1 VRHIEVRRRAEAW
14 IALAATGVAFAALVL
29 LVFRNVL
36 ALVAALAA
44 LAIAGG
50 AGWVAATRR
59 GTARTVA
66 AAWMVLALAGGAV
79 ALVALGDVDELVL
92 LAAALAVVNAAAPR
106 ALRRRRPE
114 LVAPRPV
121 RQHASSRAVLLM
133 NPRSG
138 GGKAVA
144 YHLAGEA
151 RRRGI
156 ETVTLE
162 PGDDLRVLADEV
174 ARSADV
180 IGMAGGDGSQALV
193 AQIAAEH
200 GVDYVCVPAGTRN
213 HFALDLGL
221 DRDDVLGALDAFTS
235 GVERHVDLAEVNG
248 RVFVNNVS
256 LGVYAEIVQSAEY
269 RGAKLETVKQML
281 PSLLGPNATPFD
293 LRFAW
298 PGGGVQRSAQ
308 LLLVSNN
315 PYVLDSLVGV
325 GVRPRLDTGKLGIV
339 AVEIAGAAEAGTLIS
354 LDALGQVRRFEGWL
368 EWTAE
373 QFEVA
378 SGAPVAAGI
387 DGEATVLEPPLRFA
401 SAPAALCVRLPAAA
415 EFSPTLVGPAR
426 RRAALR
432 ALWDVATTRR

>member
-1 VRHIEVRRRAEAW
+1 VRRIEVRRRAEAW
-14 IALAATGVAFAALVL
+14 IALAAMGVAFAAFVL

-44 LAIAGG
+44 LA
-50 AGWVAATRR
+50 
-59 GTARTVA
+59 
-66 AAWMVLALAGGAV
+66 
-79 ALVALGDVDELVL
+79 
-92 LAAALAVVNAAAPR
+92 LAVVNAAAPR
-106 ALRRRRPE
+106 ALRRRRAD
-114 LVAPRPV
+114 LVTPRPV
-121 RQHASSRAVLLM
+121 RQYASSRAVLLM

-162 PGDDLRVLADEV
+162 PGNDLRVLADEV

-193 AQIAAEH
+193 AQIAAQH
-200 GVDYVCVPAGTRN
+200 GIDYVCVPAGTRN

-256 LGVYAEIVQSAEY
+256 LGVYAEIVQSEEY

-293 LRFAW
+293 LRFVG

-315 PYVLDSLVGV
+315 PYALDGLVGV

-339 AVEIAGAAEAGTLIS
+339 AVEIAGAARRERSSRSTRSGTSAASRDGSNGRPSSSRSPRERRS
-354 LDALGQVRRFEGWL
+354 LQ
-368 EWTAE
+368 
-373 QFEVA
+373 
-378 SGAPVAAGI
+378 
-387 DGEATVLEPPLRFA
+387 
-401 SAPAALCVRLPAAA
+401 
-415 EFSPTLVGPAR
+415 
-426 RRAALR
+426 
-432 ALWDVATTRR
+432 